1 MPLAVDRY
9 YLETARRALL
19 VGFLLALGGTL
30 LIHPE
35 NLRGALASVCAAD
48 FVPEPREEDERE
60 EDETESV
67 LIAHAA
73 PQRGRQKQRHFR
85 GCVSATS
92 ASRRPALA
100 IIPIAGRGD
109 HRVPHRPLRC

>member
-19 VGFLLALGGTL
+19 GGFLLALGATL
-30 LIHPE
+30 LINPD

-48 FVPEPREEDERE
+48 FVPEPREEDE
-60 EDETESV
+60 TESA

-73 PQRGRQKQRHFR
+73 PQRGRQQQRHFGGR
-85 GCVSATS
+85 ASVAS
-92 ASRRPALA
+92 ASRRSGPS
-100 IIPIAGRGD
+100 IIRIACLGD
-109 HRVPHRPLRC
+109 NRVQHRPMRC